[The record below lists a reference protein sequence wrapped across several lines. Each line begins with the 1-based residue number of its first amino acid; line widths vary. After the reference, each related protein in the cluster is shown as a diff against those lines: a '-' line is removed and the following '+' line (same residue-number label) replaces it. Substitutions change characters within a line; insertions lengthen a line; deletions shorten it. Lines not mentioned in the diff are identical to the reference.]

1 MKIYVCM
8 SDEGIAKAV
17 TTEQEAIDWL
27 TEQII
32 VSLGGEEEFVKYYN
46 NRYVDVIDE
55 IDCAEDANELVI
67 MNIAPNFDIW
77 YEETELDYNYPVFV
91 LDVPAYSVEEDLLPL
106 GAPKAKRSWGDGKVR
121 KL

>member
-8 SDEGIAKAV
+8 SGEGIVKAV

-32 VSLGGEEEFVKYYN
+32 VSLGSEEEFVRYYN
-46 NRYVDVIDE
+46 NYVDVIDE
-55 IDCAEDANELVI
+55 IDGSEDANEFVV
-67 MNIAPNFDIW
+67 MNIAPDFDIW
-77 YEETELDYNYPVFV
+77 YEETELDYNYPIFV
-91 LDVPAYSVEEDLLPL
+91 VNIPAYPVEEDLLPL
-106 GAPKAKRSWGDGKVR
+106 GAPKAKRSWGNGKVR